1 MSSAPVKYRE
11 EPELVM
17 GLLGDDGSGN
27 DREKMLEQQLRQMNS
42 QLDDISSR
50 VNALD
55 NALDDFQG
63 RLTRLERQSEE
74 QGEEKDD
81 QDFRALYGNNKERIR
96 EMRDEVTEI
105 GEQVEEMSEMQQSR
119 MNDMEDISRQL
130 YEAVTGLKS
139 MVKKS
144 RKHDRQRRKEIEKL
158 RKRLDS
164 LETDYTVEKNQ
175 NEYDIERK
183 LDENR
188 FKNRKKEIDNEL
200 GKLRTSIN
208 ALAQAMDREEE
219 IEIEN

>member
-11 EPELVM
+11 EPELIM
-17 GLLGDDGSGN
+17 GLLGDESGN

-74 QGEEKDD
+74 QEGEKED
-81 QDFRALYGNNKERIR
+81 QEFRALYGNNKERIR
-96 EMRDEVTEI
+96 EMREEVTEI

-158 RKRLDS
+158 RDRLDS

-219 IEIEN
+219 IEIED

>member
-1 MSSAPVKYRE
+1 MSSAPVKYSE

-17 GLLGDDGSGN
+17 GLLGDESGN

-55 NALDDFQG
+55 SALDDFQG

-74 QGEEKDD
+74 QEGEKED
-81 QDFRALYGNNKERIR
+81 QEFRALYGNNKERIR
-96 EMRDEVTEI
+96 EMREEVAEI

-158 RKRLDS
+158 RDRLDS
-164 LETDYTVEKNQ
+164 LETDYTVENNQ

-188 FKNRKKEIDNEL
+188 FRNRKKEIDNEL

-219 IEIEN
+219 IEIED

>member
-1 MSSAPVKYRE
+1 MSSAPVKYSE

-17 GLLGDDGSGN
+17 GLLGDESGN

-55 NALDDFQG
+55 SALDDFQG
-63 RLTRLERQSEE
+63 RLTLLERQNEE
-74 QGEEKDD
+74 QEGEKED
-81 QDFRALYGNNKERIR
+81 QEFRALYGNNKERIR
-96 EMRDEVTEI
+96 EMREEVTEI

-158 RKRLDS
+158 RDRLDS

-188 FKNRKKEIDNEL
+188 FRNRKKEIDNEL

-219 IEIEN
+219 IEIED

>member
-1 MSSAPVKYRE
+1 MSSAPVKYSE

-17 GLLGDDGSGN
+17 GLLGDESGN

-55 NALDDFQG
+55 SALDDFQG

-74 QGEEKDD
+74 QEGEKED
-81 QDFRALYGNNKERIR
+81 QEFRALYGNNKERIR
-96 EMRDEVTEI
+96 EMREEVAEI

-158 RKRLDS
+158 RDRLDS

-188 FKNRKKEIDNEL
+188 FRNRKKEIDNEL

-219 IEIEN
+219 IEIED